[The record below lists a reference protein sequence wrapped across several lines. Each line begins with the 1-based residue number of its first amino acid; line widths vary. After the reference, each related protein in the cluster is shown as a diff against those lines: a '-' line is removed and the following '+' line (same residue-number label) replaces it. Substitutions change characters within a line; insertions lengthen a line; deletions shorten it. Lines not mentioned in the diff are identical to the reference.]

1 MSLAMEQELE
11 EAYVMHTFGRKPVCL
26 VRGEGMHVYDDAGN
40 EYLDFIAGIGAVS
53 LGHCHPAV
61 TAALAA
67 QAETLVHVSNYY
79 YIERRGEVARQL
91 SDLLNAR
98 VAENE
103 REPWKTFFANSGA
116 EANECAIKLARLHAR
131 KLAAARA
138 AAQAAAHAAVQEGD
152 GVAVQGGNDA
162 VIRATVQGGNDA
174 AVHAAVR
181 MAEERAPRVI
191 VTLQNSFHGRTLAT
205 LAATAQPAKQEAF
218 QPLPGGFTAVPAND
232 VSALEAL
239 FEAQGEEI
247 CAVMLECVQGE
258 SGVHPCT
265 REFLQAAR
273 RLTQERGALLMCDE
287 VQCGIF
293 RCGTYP
299 FGFQHF
305 DIVPDV
311 VTIAKGVASG
321 MPCGMCAAHAGV
333 ADTFEPGDHG
343 STFGGSCLAVA
354 AAEATLRTLA
364 DEGFAARVEDTG
376 AYLRE
381 RLATLPGVVEV
392 RGLGLMVAADLAPEA
407 PAAPDVVARG
417 LDAGV
422 LLNATGPHTLRFL
435 PPLVCARR
443 HVDALVEKLVGLL

>member
-1 MSLAMEQELE
+1 MSLAQEQELE
-11 EAYVMHTFGRKPVCL
+11 ETYVMHTFGRKPVEL
-26 VRGEGMHVYDDAGN
+26 VRGQGMHVYDDKGK

-61 TAALAA
+61 TSALVA
-67 QAETLVHVSNYY
+67 QAQTLVHVSNYY
-79 YIERRGEVARQL
+79 YIEQRGEVAKQL
-91 SDLLNAR
+91 SDLLNVC
-98 VAENE
+98 VAEHA
-103 REPWKTFFANSGA
+103 RKPWKTFFANSGA
-116 EANECAIKLARLHAR
+116 EANECAIKLARLYAR
-131 KLAAARA
+131 KRA
-138 AAQAAAHAAVQEGD
+138 AAKAQSAGGDAAA
-152 GVAVQGGNDA
+152 
-162 VIRATVQGGNDA
+162 IR
-174 AVHAAVR
+174 H
-181 MAEERAPRVI
+181 AEEAAPRII

-239 FEAQGEEI
+239 FEEQGSAI

-273 RLTQERGALLMCDE
+273 SLTEEHGALLMCDE
-287 VQCGIF
+287 VQCGVF

-305 DIVPDV
+305 DITPDV

-321 MPCGMCAAHAGV
+321 MPTGMCAARAGV

-354 AAEATLRTLA
+354 AAHATLAELSSHGHA
-364 DEGFAARVEDTG
+364 EHIAEVG

-381 RLATLPGVVEV
+381 KLAVLPHIAEV
-392 RGLGLMVAADLAPEA
+392 RGVGLMVAADLDTAAPTAPE
-407 PAAPDVVARG
+407 VVAAG
-417 LDAGV
+417 LGAGL
-422 LLNATGPHTLRFL
+422 LLNATGSYTLRFL
-435 PPLVCARR
+435 PPLVCEKS
-443 HVDALVEKLVGLL
+443 HVDALVEKLEALIA